1 MTYGESVSWCI
12 RHSAVF
18 RFVPRN
24 ARQQFVAMN
33 ESVSGDKSIEV
44 AYTREDGRTVAVHA
58 PLDSSTEPSKAVAR
72 ALIGCVEFLAQQ
84 RSAVI
89 TGAGVN

>member
-1 MTYGESVSWCI
+1 MMNYGDAISWCI

-18 RFVPRN
+18 RFVPRS

-33 ESVSGDKSIEV
+33 ESTPGSVSIEV
-44 AYTREDGRTVAVHA
+44 AYTREDGKVVAVHA

-72 ALIGCVEFLAQQ
+72 ALIGCVEFLARE
-84 RSAVI
+84 RSAGV
-89 TGAGVN
+89 TGSLN